1 MDEPTRTED
10 RVAAGGEEAP
20 LRFEDIVT
28 QLEDIV
34 RKLEQG
40 DLPIEE
46 SIALFERGNAL
57 VQRGNALLDRAEKRI
72 EVVLDDGNDEGE
84 PQVAPFDPDT
94 GTVG

>member
-1 MDEPTRTED
+1 MDEPTRKEGQ
-10 RVAAGGEEAP
+10 VAAGGEEGP
-20 LRFEDIVT
+20 LRFEDIVA

-57 VQRGNALLDRAEKRI
+57 VQRGNALLDQAEKRI
-72 EVVLDDGNDEGE
+72 EIVLDDGQGEGG